1 MESELRD
8 WKVNWF
14 FPQDL
19 ESDSEEAL
27 AFLRCLDNLEF
38 DEVSS
43 GEDLEGVMLELQNL
57 EK

>member
-8 WKVNWF
+8 WKTNWF
-14 FPQDL
+14 FPDNL
-19 ESDSEEAL
+19 ESDTEEAL

-43 GEDLEGVMLELQNL
+43 GEDLESVLLEANKL

>member
-1 MESELRD
+1 MESEMKD

-43 GEDLEGVMLELQNL
+43 GEDLESVMLELHNL